1 MSDGHYISVYRVHV
15 NLPYPLTMP
24 HKNQKCIIFNMMK
37 EATETETET
46 ETISPGHACGCECK
60 QYFNKNATV

>member
-1 MSDGHYISVYRVHV
+1 VHNFQYDEGGNHMV
-15 NLPYPLTMP
+15 
-24 HKNQKCIIFNMMK
+24 
-37 EATETETET
+37 ETETET